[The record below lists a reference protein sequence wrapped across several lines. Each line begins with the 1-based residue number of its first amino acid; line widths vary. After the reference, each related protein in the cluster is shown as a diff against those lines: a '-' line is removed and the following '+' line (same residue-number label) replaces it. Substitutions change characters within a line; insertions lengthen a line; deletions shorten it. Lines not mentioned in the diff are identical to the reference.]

1 MQKTTI
7 ILCFI
12 CILFTA
18 CLSSKQSGPDNSVL
32 EHNKKVAEAT
42 ARVDSSIE
50 RLNSYSERLDSCEGT
65 VEELIELFDN
75 YNRGVEQLKQDY
87 YYLRD
92 ILETQEQRF
101 DTTDLRDY
109 Y

>member
-1 MQKTTI
+1 MQKTI
-7 ILCFI
+7 IALCFI
-12 CILFTA
+12 FILFTA
-18 CLSSKQSGPDNSVL
+18 CLSSKQSGPDSSIL

-65 VEELIELFDN
+65 IEELIELFDN

-87 YYLRD
+87 YYLRE
-92 ILETQEQRF
+92 IIEAQEQRF
-101 DTTDLRDY
+101 DLTDLRDY